1 MRNDDLV
8 NDDLGIFPK
17 SMLIINLEE
26 CKEKKLNKKFI
37 KKDAI

>member
-1 MRNDDLV
+1 MRNDDLG
-8 NDDLGIFPK
+8 LFPK

-26 CKEKKLNKKFI
+26 SKEKKLNKKFI